1 MAVEKSFKDKFTELY
16 KAKGFQSCYELSL
29 ESKALHGEKCFLTES
44 YFSHLGKKRIL
55 NPRQDTLE
63 KLAQVFAKKT
73 YVKRYKTSIIDEEK
87 MKVVFNDEL
96 KQLKDFFSQ
105 ARKEIQPD
113 PPSSPKIAKEI
124 IWKITLGTD
133 INNWHEIALDIMGQ
147 LEDKGNGMI
156 SVKEFKQGSIIL
168 ILESSSEVFE
178 RIQSLHEAG
187 QLSELLNV
195 PVLDLQ
201 VLPNEE
207 RVNLSQ
213 WFENIFTTGWQSVEE
228 LLTPQQL
235 SPAVWSDRVK
245 QAKLFNLRADLISH
259 AVNLVINLTRA
270 SEDKVSVWL
279 QVYPSGEDYLPLNL
293 KLLVLAEGEVFK
305 EVTARSADVLIQ
317 CQFDADPGDEFTVKL
332 ALGEVSVT
340 GKFVL

>member
-1 MAVEKSFKDKFTELY
+1 MCGQSFEEQFIQLY
-16 KAKGFQSCYELSL
+16 ESKGFQSCYEISQLS
-29 ESKALHGEKCFLTES
+29 KGELKEDYL
-44 YFSHLGKKRIL
+44 SHLVNDPIWRPGQNK
-55 NPRQDTLE
+55 LE
-63 KLAQVFAKKT
+63 KLAEVFAQKT
-73 YVKRYKTSIIDEEK
+73 YLKKYRLPINEEK
-87 MKVVFNDEL
+87 MKRVCEDEL
-96 KQLKDFFSQ
+96 RELQNFFEK
-105 ARKEIQPD
+105 ARKEIKQDIPD
-113 PPSSPKIAKEI
+113 SPVNSK
-124 IWKITLGTD
+124 KITWQITLEMQSNDPSVIYRILGK
-133 INNWHEIALDIMGQ
+133 
-147 LEDKGNGMI
+147 LEKLGKGII
-156 SVKEFKQGSIIL
+156 SVKEIKQGSIIL
-168 ILESSSEVFE
+168 ILESSPEVFE
-178 RIQSLHEAG
+178 RIQSLYQAG

-195 PVLDLQ
+195 PILDLQ

-213 WFENIFTTGWQSVEE
+213 WFENVFTAGWQSVEE

-235 SPAVWSDRVK
+235 SPTVWSDRVK

-270 SEDKVSVWL
+270 SEDRISIWL

-293 KLLVLAEGEVFK
+293 KLLVLAEGKVFK

-340 GKFVL
+340 EIFVL